1 MKLLSLSIFFWQ
13 TILTYG
19 YSTYRLFWALRIIL
33 VDSLINGSSI
43 LRNTLNHFIF
53 LLTTI
58 RHNSA
63 IRNYN
68 ITRNPLSILSF
79 LIKHLIEINSLY
91 EICCII
97 LILKLLDYI
106 WICLINLMD
115 ITNDILASFF
125 INSSIL
131 WSFSDTLFRF

>member
-1 MKLLSLSIFFWQ
+1 MKLLSLSVFFGQ
-13 TILTYG
+13 TILTYR
-19 YSTYRLFWALRIIL
+19 YSSYRLFWALRIIL
-33 VDSLINGSSI
+33 VDSLVKGSSI

-58 RHNSA
+58 RHNSP

-91 EICCII
+91 EIRCII
-97 LILKLLDYI
+97 LILKLLNYI
-106 WICLINLMD
+106 WICLINLMN